1 MAKGVAKWIATRIAT
16 KSSTKALTNSQ
27 RPTDV
32 IPFLLQIMSSTNT
45 IYTASDLVHVASW
58 WTMSQGVEREIPRA
72 AANAVWSK
80 PRAAWN
86 MKGILVEYEWNISGI
101 FIEN

>member
-1 MAKGVAKWIATRIAT
+1 
-16 KSSTKALTNSQ
+16 
-27 RPTDV
+27 
-32 IPFLLQIMSSTNT
+32 
-45 IYTASDLVHVASW
+45 
-58 WTMSQGVEREIPRA
+58 MSQGVEREIPRA

-101 FIEN
+101 FH